1 MDNESIFKIID
12 YIVTYNALRTRKFW
26 ASYLGLLILATCG
39 FLFVIF
45 VFNNLFDLVITEYNY
60 LKNYADYKVII
71 DGIIMICIIY
81 GWAKFSKRIFVR
93 DNLLIEI
100 LVIAISI
107 VLSYGIGLV
116 IQHFLFK
123 WYNIT
128 LSTIWVI
135 ALCCIGTI
143 LLLLLC
149 LYVETKCFR
158 KHKMLVCVA
167 INNVAYPSVNA
178 IENTLNVTLDKICAK
193 YPNIEFIRL
202 PLDLYKNIKHYEN
215 YINRIWVQA
224 DALIFADV
232 INDEKGGFS
241 FTNFSSKLNTL
252 RIKAHKENKSLN
264 QLLGIYEKE
273 KDWNKI
279 NNEEKELTSR
289 IQITDSLY
297 EMFLLYVSCVQLLK
311 QDYIAA
317 TDMSREM
324 YQIYSSQ
331 YGTLSELTNR
341 LFSYALMMNALS
353 AENNHDYVLAQQR
366 IDEYISYFPA
376 MLKSV
381 SYQMIMARMY
391 YYLNNI
397 PESKRCTQ
405 SFKAID
411 VWGYSLNM
419 GFYAIIEGKAGE
431 FIVNYKRMLTRQK
444 CPSLRNITFA
454 MRFLE
459 YEKKKVANEKAK
471 LLLEMAIALL
481 YLYIDTKKARKKFP
495 KYDNLIFSTSEQ
507 KAIKWAETY
516 LSGQKE
522 NLPILQ

>member
-1 MDNESIFKIID
+1 MDSIFKIID

-26 ASYLGLLILATCG
+26 ASYIGLLILAICG
-39 FLFVIF
+39 LLFIRF
-45 VFNNLFDLVITEYNY
+45 VFNNFFDLIITEYNY
-60 LKNYADYKVII
+60 LKKYADYKVIL
-71 DGIIMICIIY
+71 DGIIMICVVY

-93 DNLLIEI
+93 DHLLIEFG
-100 LVIAISI
+100 VIAISI
-107 VLSYGIGLV
+107 VLSYGIGLFA
-116 IQHFLFK
+116 QYFLIK
-123 WYNIT
+123 WFSIT
-128 LSTIWVI
+128 LPAVGVI
-135 ALCCIGTI
+135 VFCGVGTL

-158 KHKMLVCVA
+158 KHKILVCVA
-167 INNVAYPSVNA
+167 INNAAYPSVSA
-178 IENTLNVTLDKICAK
+178 IENTLNVTLDKISAK
-193 YPNIEFIRL
+193 YPNIEFICL
-202 PLDLYKNIKHYEN
+202 PFDLYNNIKRYEN

-224 DALIFADV
+224 DSLIFADV
-232 INDEKGGFS
+232 INDERGGFS

-252 RIKAHKENKSLN
+252 RIKAHKENESLN
-264 QLLGIYEKE
+264 QLLGIYEKA

-289 IQITDSLY
+289 IKIKDSLY
-297 EMFLLYVSCVQLLK
+297 EMFLLYVSCVLLIK

-353 AENNHDYVLAQQR
+353 AEHEHDYVMAQQR

-376 MLKSV
+376 MTKSV

-405 SFKAID
+405 TFKAID

-431 FIVNYKRMLTRQK
+431 FIVNYKRMLTK
-444 CPSLRNITFA
+444 KNIPSLRNITFA

-459 YEKKKVANEKAK
+459 YEKKTVANEKTK
-471 LLLEMAIALL
+471 QLLEIAIALL
-481 YLYIDTKKARKKFP
+481 YLYVDTRKARTKFP
-495 KYDNLIFSTSEQ
+495 KYDNHLFSASEQ

-522 NLPILQ
+522 NLPIMQ